1 MNVAMG
7 NFLNSIDL
15 LVFFGAIA
23 LVMAIGVLV
32 GSREKT
38 SEDYFLAGKNIPWWG
53 VAGSIFG
60 SNISANHLVGMMGIG
75 FGVGFAQSHFEIGAI
90 AALMLL
96 CYGFLPVYRG
106 LNILTLSEYLGKR
119 YDERSRLLYALI
131 MVLIMVVVQMV
142 PALYIGSRTTC
153 ILMGG
158 EFIEQVERG
167 GKIALEVNYFY
178 YVIVVISLALI
189 SASYTILGGLKAV
202 IWTDFLQ
209 SSLLLVAGFVLA
221 VLTFNEIG
229 GWSQLMALD
238 RGGQGAN
245 KMHLYLPSHHRE
257 LPWTGV
263 LTGLKAM
270 DFYYWGTNQF
280 IVQRALAARS
290 DREARFGVIVAG
302 FLKLTI
308 PFIAI
313 GTGVAAYYLFLEK
326 LPERS
331 IASDA
336 AFSELV
342 KLVIP
347 FGYGIVG
354 LIAAGVMGAILSS
367 IDSMMNSAA
376 TIVSVDIYQRYINP
390 QASDRQMIRVGR
402 SSIVGFVTLATLMAI
417 LVLDPNSEGHFFL
430 QIVDYQGY
438 LTPGL
443 LVTFLLGIFWR
454 RATGLGSFVT
464 ICVGIFYSWIVQAG
478 YDGYLGQ
485 IPSVRAYFGE
495 ELNIFH
501 RVIIVVL
508 LCLLTHILISL
519 RSKPD
524 EEKSKL
530 VWTDLGGHRPEKL
543 RNIVISILATIL
555 FLTILGWMMVT
566 GWLTTTVSA
575 ALGGVWILA
584 MFVGSILV
592 ELKKGR
598 KEDDETV
605 FSLAIFLGD
614 DRLWAGVLCS
624 LAAFFLYQ
632 YY

>member
-1 MNVAMG
+1 
-7 NFLNSIDL
+7 
-15 LVFFGAIA
+15 
-23 LVMAIGVLV
+23 
-32 GSREKT
+32 
-38 SEDYFLAGKNIPWWG
+38 
-53 VAGSIFG
+53 
-60 SNISANHLVGMMGIG
+60 
-75 FGVGFAQSHFEIGAI
+75 
-90 AALMLL
+90 
-96 CYGFLPVYRG
+96 
-106 LNILTLSEYLGKR
+106 
-119 YDERSRLLYALI
+119 
-131 MVLIMVVVQMV
+131 
-142 PALYIGSRTTC
+142 
-153 ILMGG
+153 
-158 EFIEQVERG
+158 
-167 GKIALEVNYFY
+167 
-178 YVIVVISLALI
+178 
-189 SASYTILGGLKAV
+189 
-202 IWTDFLQ
+202 
-209 SSLLLVAGFVLA
+209 
-221 VLTFNEIG
+221 
-229 GWSQLMALD
+229 
-238 RGGQGAN
+238 
-245 KMHLYLPSHHRE
+245 
-257 LPWTGV
+257 
-263 LTGLKAM
+263 
-270 DFYYWGTNQF
+270 
-280 IVQRALAARS
+280 
-290 DREARFGVIVAG
+290 
-302 FLKLTI
+302 
-308 PFIAI
+308 
-313 GTGVAAYYLFLEK
+313 
-326 LPERS
+326 
-331 IASDA
+331 
-336 AFSELV
+336 
-342 KLVIP
+342 
-347 FGYGIVG
+347 
-354 LIAAGVMGAILSS
+354 
-367 IDSMMNSAA
+367 MMNSAA

-464 ICVGIFYSWIVQAG
+464 ICIGIFYSWIVQAG

-530 VWTDLGGHRPEKL
+530 IWTDLGGHRPEKL

-614 DRLWAGVLCS
+614 DRLWAGILCS